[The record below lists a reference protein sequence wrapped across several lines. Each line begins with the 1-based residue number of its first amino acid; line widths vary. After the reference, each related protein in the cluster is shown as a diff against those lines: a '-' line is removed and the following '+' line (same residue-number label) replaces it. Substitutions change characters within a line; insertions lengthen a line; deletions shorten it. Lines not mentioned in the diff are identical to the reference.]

1 MVDECQ
7 ICGACCFSD
16 SSAYVPLT
24 AEDRARLATYPG
36 VLVHEEAGGHYMVMR
51 GGHCAALQV
60 MGGRFVCSVY
70 SARPDVCRELER
82 GSPECREE
90 RLLKKLVAL
99 RCAS

>member
-1 MVDECQ
+1 
-7 ICGACCFSD
+7 
-16 SSAYVPLT
+16 
-24 AEDRARLATYPG
+24 
-36 VLVHEEAGGHYMVMR
+36 MVMQ

-60 MGGRFVCSVY
+60 AGGQFVCSVY

-90 RLLKKLVAL
+90 RVLKKLIAL